1 MEEGES
7 PVYKRSHGAK
17 RMRNDS
23 KRKTRAVVDAPV
35 TPKASYNYLPV
46 LEGIEGSS
54 FSWSSHAHTSHGVPI
69 LDVEGRGSMTYNLE
83 DSVNTI
89 AATEASERQTHRVL
103 PPGPLQR
110 LLRSWMVLRWKLSR
124 DIFSTTVPV
133 LTSEANLKLGD
144 VLITL
149 PLVAAGIVYTAL
161 QAKSR
166 DVAGTGTPT
175 SVALALVF
183 GFAVRNNS
191 VLLIC
196 TGIPFERALFYH
208 KLAAF
213 VTILV
218 AGLHAS
224 AFLLGQR
231 EGEQSFDDPKVVSG
245 SGAFFSLVAMYLLS
259 LSCIRRRFFEFFL
272 RVHWIL
278 FIAVVAC
285 AILHG
290 AGLVI
295 VGVAPWAID
304 MLYRLAYRSRVYAHG
319 STCSPNKGVIARDQL
334 SICALPGNITRIQFP
349 RVRQDTGE
357 TFAYEAGQYAF
368 LCVPSI
374 SHFQWHPFTIAS
386 SPHEAMVTFYIKA
399 LGGWT
404 TKLLTAALKREASA
418 MRLDGPSTFDLL
430 VDGPYGKLSLDLSTP
445 TVYSHVVLFSGGIG
459 MTPMRSIVNWLHHE
473 CYYRSRGVIPHVR
486 FIWSVKEVET
496 ISSLL
501 ARDEPRRDSCL
512 EVDEVASYFPHIVA
526 HPRNTNQPTDAF
538 VSEVYLTRDIVD
550 EEAQDLPELANCLH
564 SGSRPDVIAILR
576 EMGEEAKNSGKD
588 RVAVLVCGPFALV
601 DEVHYASTRLAREL
615 KVHFDVHRET
625 FEL

>member
-1 MEEGES
+1 
-7 PVYKRSHGAK
+7 
-17 RMRNDS
+17 MRPDS
-23 KRKTRAVVDAPV
+23 KRKARAAVDAPV
-35 TPKASYNYLPV
+35 TPKTNYNYVPV
-46 LEGIEGSS
+46 LEGSS
-54 FSWSSHAHTSHGVPI
+54 LSLSAHAHTSQGVPI
-69 LDVEGRGSMTYNLE
+69 LDVEGRGSVTYNVE
-83 DSVNTI
+83 DSVHTLP
-89 AATEASERQTHRVL
+89 ATDEIDAQPRRPL

-110 LLRSWMVLRWKLSR
+110 LLRAWMVVRWKLSR
-124 DIFSTTVPV
+124 NIFSTLVPFF
-133 LTSEANLKLGD
+133 TSVGNLKLGD
-144 VLITL
+144 LLITL
-149 PLVAAGIVYTAL
+149 PVIVGAIAYTAL
-161 QAKSR
+161 QVKAR
-166 DVAGTGTPT
+166 DVAGAGAPP
-175 SVALALVF
+175 SMALAVVF
-183 GFAVRNNS
+183 GFAIRNNS

-208 KLAAF
+208 KIAAF
-213 VTILV
+213 VTIILG
-218 AGLHAS
+218 GLHAF
-224 AFLLGQR
+224 AFVIGLR
-231 EGEQSFDDPKVVSG
+231 KKEQSLDDPKVPSG
-245 SGAFFSLVAMYLLS
+245 LGAFFGLVLMFLLS
-259 LSCIRRRFFEFFL
+259 VGCIRRRFFEFFL

-278 FIAVVAC
+278 FIAVIAC

-290 AGLVI
+290 ATIVV

-304 MLYRLAYRSRVYAHG
+304 VLYRLVYRSRVYAHG
-319 STCSPNKGVIARDQL
+319 SGCSQNRGVIARDQL

-374 SHFQWHPFTIAS
+374 SLFQWHPFTIAS

-399 LGGWT
+399 VGDWT

-430 VDGPYGKLSLDLSTP
+430 VDGPYGKLSLDLASP

-473 CYYRSRGVIPHVR
+473 CFYRSRGVIPHVR
-486 FIWSVKEVET
+486 FIWSVKDMET

-512 EVDEVASYFPHIVA
+512 EVDEVASYFPHILS

-538 VSEVYLTRDIVD
+538 VSEVYLTRDILD
-550 EEAQDLPELANCLH
+550 EEAQDLPELVNCLH
-564 SGSRPDVIAILR
+564 SGSRPDTIAILR
-576 EMGEEAKNSGKD
+576 EMGEEAKNSGKE
-588 RVAVLVCGPFALV
+588 RVAVLVCGPSALV
-601 DEVHYASTRLAREL
+601 DDIHYASTRLARQL
-615 KVHFDVHRET
+615 KVHYDVHSET